1 MLICRQRLVLECY
14 LVIAKEMK
22 GSNKMSS
29 FSACTVVTFYF
40 LHSCSIK

>member
-1 MLICRQRLVLECY
+1 MLICRQRLVLESY

-29 FSACTVVTFYF
+29 FSACSYF
-40 LHSCSIK
+40 LFLT